1 LYAACVACVVLAVCY
16 TKGDIV
22 ELFMAVRNRHDEKV
36 VFVLGSVLKTVVF
49 VQVVNEAINC

>member
-1 LYAACVACVVLAVCY
+1 M
-16 TKGDIV
+16 